1 MKKLFTNKIF
11 LTLLSFGLT
20 AIALSTIGDIGWIF
34 MAFPVYMVIMGIV
47 YGFILNPLRDRRNT
61 KRYLSY
67 KGVLKGNVT
76 YRKKPLGMVSVCIAK
91 DSIDNLDEGYDERY
105 DFSNYHTLTDNDGN
119 FTIPYV
125 RNGNL
130 KCVAYLKE
138 YQKYETF
145 FTITDENSVVDL
157 EIKLLKS

>member
-11 LTLLSFGLT
+11 LTLLSFALT
-20 AIALSTIGDIGWIF
+20 TIALSTIGDIGWIF

-47 YGFILNPLRDRRNT
+47 YGFILNPLRDKRNT
-61 KRYLSY
+61 ERYLNY
-67 KGVLKGNVT
+67 KGVLHGRVT
-76 YRKKPLGMVSVCIAK
+76 YRNKPLSMAGVGINESMA
-91 DSIDNLDEGYDERY
+91 DRY
-105 DFSNYHTLTDNDGN
+105 DFSNYHTLTDNDGK
-119 FTIPYV
+119 FIFPHV

-130 KCVAYLKE
+130 KCVALLNG

-145 FTITDENSVVDL
+145 FTMSDDNSVIEL

>member
-11 LTLLSFGLT
+11 LTLLSFALT
-20 AIALSTIGDIGWIF
+20 TVALITIGEIGWIF

-67 KGVLKGNVT
+67 KGVLKGRVT
-76 YRKKPLGMVSVCIAK
+76 YRNKPLSMVNVGIGNDTIDGVNESVA
-91 DSIDNLDEGYDERY
+91 DRY
-105 DFSNYHTLTDNDGN
+105 DFSNYHTLTDDDGN

-130 KCVAYLKE
+130 KCVALLNG

-145 FTITDENSVVDL
+145 FTMSDDISVIDL